1 MKILKTLFSILFS
14 VLLIANVNASEKW
27 DMALAYGAS
36 NFHSANAAEFAKNVS
51 EKSGG
56 KLTIVTHPGGSLF
69 KGGEIFRAGKN
80 WSSTDGRKIY
90 VSIGK
95 S

>member
-51 EKSGG
+51 ENSGG
-56 KLTIVTHPGGSLF
+56 YLVLELEKNR
-69 KGGEIFRAGKN
+69 KGMKVWTTVKTVFPFFELQAL
-80 WSSTDGRKIY
+80 
-90 VSIGK
+90 
-95 S
+95 

>member
-36 NFHSANAAEFAKNVS
+36 NFHSANAAPTSNFFDFTF
-51 EKSGG
+51 
-56 KLTIVTHPGGSLF
+56 LISLICSSIF
-69 KGGEIFRAGKN
+69 KFL
-80 WSSTDGRKIY
+80 
-90 VSIGK
+90 
-95 S
+95 